1 MEKFSDII
9 AAVKN
14 QQPVNPPDGLTDQV
28 MARLEKVDQSAVGKI
43 KRFLFRQQKISPDA
57 EGIFFGRI
65 TSYQQCAFLL
75 LIVGFFYLVTGCVTA
90 WGFHDAIAG
99 GNINPWL
106 KMQPYITI
114 ASALFILSSAF
125 LIIYRPQATA
135 FIQYSIIV
143 HTFFILVNAL
153 ILESI
158 LSFPIALI
166 YVLILTMLA
175 IGFGVLLI
183 GSIRSVLIFRIL
195 HEGGNCA

>member
-106 KMQPYITI
+106 KIQSYITI

-135 FIQYSIIV
+135 FIQYAIIV

-183 GSIRSVLIFRIL
+183 GSIRSVLIIRMV
-195 HEGGNCA
+195 HEGDNGA

>member
-14 QQPVNPPDGLTDQV
+14 QQPVKPPDALTDQV
-28 MARLEKVDQSAVGKI
+28 MARLEKVDQSAISRI
-43 KRFLFRQQKISPDA
+43 KRFFPHQQKISPDA
-57 EGIFFGRI
+57 ASIFFGHI

-75 LIVGFFYLVTGCVTA
+75 LMVGFFYLVTGFVTA
-90 WGFHDAIAG
+90 WGFHDAIVG

-106 KMQPYITI
+106 KMQPYIAI
-114 ASALFILSSAF
+114 GSALFILSSAF

-135 FIQYSIIV
+135 FIQYAIIV
-143 HTFFILVNAL
+143 HTFFILINAL

-166 YVLILTMLA
+166 YVLILTMTA
-175 IGFGVLLI
+175 IGFSVLLI
-183 GSIRSVLIFRIL
+183 GSIRSVLIFRMV
-195 HEGGNCA
+195 HEGENCA

>member
-1 MEKFSDII
+1 MEKFLDII

-14 QQPVNPPDGLTDQV
+14 QQPVNPPDAFTDQV
-28 MARLEKVDQSAVGKI
+28 MARLEKIDQSAISKI
-43 KRFLFRQQKISPDA
+43 KCFFSHQQKISLDA
-57 EGIFFGRI
+57 AGIFFGRI

-75 LIVGFFYLVTGCVTA
+75 LMVGFFYLVTGFVTA

-114 ASALFILSSAF
+114 GSALFILSSAF
-125 LIIYRPQATA
+125 LIIYHPQATA

-143 HTFFILVNAL
+143 HTLFILVNAL

-166 YVLILTMLA
+166 YVLILTMMA
-175 IGFGVLLI
+175 IGLSVLLI
-183 GSIRSVLIFRIL
+183 ASIRSVLIFRMI

>member
-1 MEKFSDII
+1 MDNHQDII
-9 AAVKN
+9 DRIKSTPTI
-14 QQPVNPPDGLTDQV
+14 QPPDALLGQV

-43 KRFLFRQQKISPDA
+43 KRFLFRQQKISPDV

-75 LIVGFFYLVTGCVTA
+75 FMVGFFYLVTGFVTA
-90 WGFHDAIAG
+90 WEFHDAITG

-114 ASALFILSSAF
+114 GSALFILSTAF
-125 LIIYRPQATA
+125 LISYRPQATT
-135 FIQYSIIV
+135 FIQYAIIV

-158 LSFPIALI
+158 LSLPVALI

-175 IGFGVLLI
+175 IGFSVLLI
-183 GSIRSVLIFRIL
+183 GSIRSLLIFRIV

>member
-14 QQPVNPPDGLTDQV
+14 QQPVNPPDALTDQV
-28 MARLEKVDQSAVGKI
+28 MARLEKVDQSAIGKI
-43 KRFLFRQQKISPDA
+43 KRFLFHQQKISPDA

-75 LIVGFFYLVTGCVTA
+75 FMVGFCYLVSGLVTA
-90 WGFHDAIAG
+90 WGFHDVIAG

-106 KMQPYITI
+106 KMQPYLTI
-114 ASALFILSSAF
+114 GSALFILSAAF

-135 FIQYSIIV
+135 FIQYAMII
-143 HTFFILVNAL
+143 HTFLILVNAL

-158 LSFPIALI
+158 LSFPIAII

-175 IGFGVLLI
+175 VVFSVLLI
-183 GSIRSVLIFRIL
+183 GSIRSVLIFRMV
-195 HEGGNCA
+195 H

>member
-14 QQPVNPPDGLTDQV
+14 QQPVNPPDALTDQV

-43 KRFLFRQQKISPDA
+43 KRFLFHHQKISPDA
-57 EGIFFGRI
+57 EGVFFGRI

-75 LIVGFFYLVTGCVTA
+75 FMIGFFYLVTGLVTS

-114 ASALFILSSAF
+114 GSALFILSAAF

-135 FIQYSIIV
+135 FIQYAMII

-175 IGFGVLLI
+175 IGFSVLLI
-183 GSIRSVLIFRIL
+183 GSIRSVLIFRMV

>member
-9 AAVKN
+9 AVLEN
-14 QQPVNPPDGLTDQV
+14 QQPVNPPDALTDQV
-28 MARLEKVDQSAVGKI
+28 MARLEKVDQGAISKI

-75 LIVGFFYLVTGCVTA
+75 FIVGFFYLVTGGVTA
-90 WGFHDAIAG
+90 WGFHDALAG

-125 LIIYRPQATA
+125 LIIYRPQATV

-143 HTFFILVNAL
+143 HTFLILVNAL

-183 GSIRSVLIFRIL
+183 GSIRSVLIIRMV
-195 HEGGNCA
+195 HEGDHCA

>member
-14 QQPVNPPDGLTDQV
+14 QQPVNPPDTLTDQV
-28 MARLEKVDQSAVGKI
+28 MAKLGKVDQSAISKI
-43 KRFLFRQQKISPDA
+43 KCFFSRQQKISPDA
-57 EGIFFGRI
+57 AGIFFGRI
-65 TSYQQCAFLL
+65 TSYRQCAFLL
-75 LIVGFFYLVTGCVTA
+75 LMVGFFYLVTGFVTA

-106 KMQPYITI
+106 KMQPFITI
-114 ASALFILSSAF
+114 GSALFILSSAF

-135 FIQYSIIV
+135 FIQYSMIV
-143 HTFFILVNAL
+143 HTLFILVNAL

-166 YVLILTMLA
+166 YVLILTMTA
-175 IGFGVLLI
+175 IGFSVLLI
-183 GSIRSVLIFRIL
+183 GSIRSVLIFRMI

>member
-9 AAVKN
+9 TAVKN
-14 QQPVNPPDGLTDQV
+14 QQPVNPPDALTDQV
-28 MARLEKVDQSAVGKI
+28 MAKLEKVNQSAISKI
-43 KRFLFRQQKISPDA
+43 KCYFPGQQKISPDA
-57 EGIFFGRI
+57 AGIFFGRI

-75 LIVGFFYLVTGCVTA
+75 LMVGFFYLVTGFVTA

-114 ASALFILSSAF
+114 GSALFILSSAF

-143 HTFFILVNAL
+143 HTLFIVVNAL

-158 LSFPIALI
+158 LSFPVALI
-166 YVLILTMLA
+166 YVLILTMTA
-175 IGFGVLLI
+175 IGFSVLLI
-183 GSIRSVLIFRIL
+183 GSIRSVLIFRMI